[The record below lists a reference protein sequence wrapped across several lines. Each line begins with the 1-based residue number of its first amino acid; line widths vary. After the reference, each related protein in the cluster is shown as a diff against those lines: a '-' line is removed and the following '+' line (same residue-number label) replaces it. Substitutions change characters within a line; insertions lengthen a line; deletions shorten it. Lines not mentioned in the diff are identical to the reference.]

1 MSDSLRPH
9 GLWPTRLL
17 CPWDSPG
24 KIWSRLP
31 CPPPGELP
39 DSGMETVSLA
49 SPALAGVFFTPSAS
63 WEAQTY
69 YNKYYIADCVSWVP
83 KLTLLDFQIGLKMC
97 SWSERNLFV
106 CRELS
111 LLVLSPGGL
120 ISACPA
126 SQVILRSFSLS
137 GHPPSPTL

>member
-1 MSDSLRPH
+1 MCDSLRPH

-17 CPWDSPG
+17 CLWDSPG
-24 KIWSRLP
+24 KIWSRLS

-49 SPALAGVFFTPSAS
+49 SPALAEAFFTPSAT

-69 YNKYYIADCVSWVP
+69 YSKYYITDCVSWVP
-83 KLTLLDFQIGLKMC
+83 KLTLLDFQIRFKMYYR
-97 SWSERNLFV
+97 SERNLFI
-106 CRELS
+106 CRGLS
-111 LLVLSPGGL
+111 LFILSPVGL

-137 GHPPSPTL
+137 GHPPPPTL